1 MDGNTALMYACV
13 VKNRYGLARC
23 LKSDKEQPNYQGNT
37 ALMCCAVSGFSEGA
51 EKLVKFESG
60 MTNDYGQTALM
71 IAAAQGYADV
81 VRILL
86 ETEQGMTDK
95 AHRTAAM
102 YAAYGGNPEC
112 LELLVNEQPQVDAN
126 DNPVLFYCINA
137 LDRVKEIEDSRE
149 KASFSEKCMR
159 CINLVWDK
167 QKELVNKDQQ
177 TALMLCAGH
186 NLMYQVKEL
195 APSQMGR

>member
-1 MDGNTALMYACV
+1 M
-13 VKNRYGLARC
+13 
-23 LKSDKEQPNYQGNT
+23 
-37 ALMCCAVSGFSEGA
+37 
-51 EKLVKFESG
+51 
-60 MTNDYGQTALM
+60 
-71 IAAAQGYADV
+71 
-81 VRILL
+81 
-86 ETEQGMTDK
+86 
-95 AHRTAAM
+95 
-102 YAAYGGNPEC
+102 
-112 LELLVNEQPQVDAN
+112 DAN

-195 APSQMGR
+195 APSQMGRQDKAGRTALMYAANVNAIKIAEMLKEEAGKQTAN